1 MHEQRNAQGVHS
13 SQQKKAFP
21 TEWILSLGLI
31 YAGMRE
37 KTHSASTQLKGT
49 EDLEQR
55 RPVTDLINLLEVW
68 ETSPSESWGDQQ
80 SRKAEEGVSTWMDS
94 EPWTD
99 LCKLH
104 LAS

>member
-37 KTHSASTQLKGT
+37 KTHSASAQLKGT
-49 EDLEQR
+49 EA
-55 RPVTDLINLLEVW
+55 LI
-68 ETSPSESWGDQQ
+68 
-80 SRKAEEGVSTWMDS
+80 EGQLRISS
-94 EPWTD
+94 I
-99 LCKLH
+99 C
-104 LAS
+104 